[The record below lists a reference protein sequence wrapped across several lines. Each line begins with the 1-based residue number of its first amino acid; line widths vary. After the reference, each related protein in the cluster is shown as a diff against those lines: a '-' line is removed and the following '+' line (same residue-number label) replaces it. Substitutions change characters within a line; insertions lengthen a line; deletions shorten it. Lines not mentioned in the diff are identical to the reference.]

1 MELGLHVELAQD
13 KLEVRRPSHARSACW
28 IVRSLSTS
36 SLPDQKGA
44 VIAAMDCVEVAKDAW
59 TAGEQDADKRSE
71 ASPFPIPP
79 RTLSYRAPQACLHIT
94 HAGGKGAW
102 YVPITW
108 TGWTVDKE
116 FRAVHEDQLGLSPP
130 GSVADAEAGGRAR
143 TAPRYRRML
152 APILDAPRCKPSLHS
167 QDCGTR
173 CGTTRMRRSR
183 RRRVRRMRH
192 KQHPAR
198 AAWNVSRQPAPS
210 SWATGRPHPRP
221 SFPVPSHAPCT
232 HEHIAHLHSLRE
244 VHARCERENAHDNS
258 HLRRSRVE
266 GVTPCTL

>member
-1 MELGLHVELAQD
+1 MDSG
-13 KLEVRRPSHARSACW
+13 
-28 IVRSLSTS
+28 
-36 SLPDQKGA
+36 GA
-44 VIAAMDCVEVAKDAW
+44 GCRQTIR
-59 TAGEQDADKRSE
+59 GSR

-94 HAGGKGAW
+94 GHAGGKGGPW

-116 FRAVHEDQLGLSPP
+116 FRAVHEDQRGLSPP
-130 GSVADAEAGGRAR
+130 GSVTDAEAGGRAR
-143 TAPRYRRML
+143 TAPRYRRSML
-152 APILDAPRCKPSLHS
+152 APILDAPRCKPSLHL

-183 RRRVRRMRH
+183 RRRGAWTWTA
-192 KQHPAR
+192 AR